1 MVYVLNKDGK
11 PLMPTKRH
19 GKVKHLLR
27 SGQAV
32 IVKRTPFTIQ
42 LLYEGTGYVQP
53 VVLGVDA
60 GSKTVGLSATTEKE
74 ELYRAEATLRTDI
87 TKLLSERRQ
96 YRRIKRSRLRYRK
109 PRFSNRVRTK
119 QKGWLAPSI
128 RHKVDSHLKLVER
141 VHEILPISKVII
153 EVASFDIQRIKNPDI
168 KGIEYQKGEQLEF
181 WNVREYVLFR
191 DKHTCQHCKGK
202 SKDKILNVHHIESRK
217 TGGDSPG
224 NLVTL
229 CETCHTAHHEGRI
242 TLSVKR
248 GTSFRDAAFMG
259 IMRWACYN
267 RLKELYPNV
276 TLTYGYI
283 TKNTRITN
291 GIKKTH
297 AADAY
302 CITGNT
308 SAKRQ
313 QECYVQKFVRKS
325 NRSLHKANL
334 LKGGRRKANKA
345 PTLVHGYRLFDKV
358 SFDGRECFLFG
369 RRRSGYFDL
378 RTLDGTVVNRAA
390 SFKKLRLQE
399 VSSTLLTE
407 RRTQGV

>member
-1 MVYVLNKDGK
+1 MALWRKRYLKERSAVMVYVLNKDGK

-217 TGGDSPG
+217 TGGDS
-224 NLVTL
+224 
-229 CETCHTAHHEGRI
+229 
-242 TLSVKR
+242 
-248 GTSFRDAAFMG
+248 
-259 IMRWACYN
+259 
-267 RLKELYPNV
+267 
-276 TLTYGYI
+276 
-283 TKNTRITN
+283 
-291 GIKKTH
+291 
-297 AADAY
+297 
-302 CITGNT
+302 
-308 SAKRQ
+308 
-313 QECYVQKFVRKS
+313 
-325 NRSLHKANL
+325 
-334 LKGGRRKANKA
+334 
-345 PTLVHGYRLFDKV
+345 
-358 SFDGRECFLFG
+358 
-369 RRRSGYFDL
+369 
-378 RTLDGTVVNRAA
+378 
-390 SFKKLRLQE
+390 
-399 VSSTLLTE
+399 
-407 RRTQGV
+407 